1 MNENH
6 HPHDRFFK
14 ELFSRPEVSR
24 DFLIN
29 YLPGEI
35 TEILDL
41 SSLELTKDTF
51 IDKELREHFSDMLC
65 KMKLKS
71 GGAVYV
77 YALLEH
83 KSRPERLTSFQVL
96 RYMVKIWERDIRI
109 YRQKRKQM
117 KKKGVT
123 LPVFHLSPIIP
134 AVIYHGA
141 EKWNISPDFR
151 ELFQTHPAMDG
162 FIPDF
167 SHLLF
172 DISHYDDDEIKGM
185 VMLRVGLLMMKYI
198 FRDDLAENLP
208 GILSLLRDLAGKRTG
223 LEYLETVAIYL
234 VKATG
239 RLTETELVSAMEK
252 SLPSGGELMETI
264 AERWMKRGEIRGE
277 IKGEIRGKISGLLTG
292 IETGLELKFGQE
304 GLGILPEIRTIND
317 VGMLISIQKG
327 LLKVKS
333 LHELRKIYN

>member
-1 MNENH
+1 MTENH

-24 DFLIN
+24 DFLIS
-29 YLPGEI
+29 YLPGEV
-35 TEILDL
+35 TELLDL
-41 SSLELTKDTF
+41 TSPELTKDSF
-51 IDKELREHFSDMLC
+51 IDKELREHFSDLLC
-65 KMKLKS
+65 KMKLKN

-96 RYMVKIWERDIRI
+96 RYMVRIWERDIRI

-117 KKKGVT
+117 RKKGVI
-123 LPVFHLSPIIP
+123 LPFFHLSPIIP

-141 EKWNISPDFR
+141 EKWDISPDFR
-151 ELFQTHPAMDG
+151 DLFQTHPALER

-172 DISHYDDDEIKGM
+172 DISHYDDQEIKGM
-185 VMLRVGLLMMKYI
+185 VMLRVGLLLMKYI

-239 RLTETELVSAMEK
+239 RLSETELVSAMEK

-264 AERWMKRGEIRGE
+264 ADRWMKQGE
-277 IKGEIRGKISGLLTG
+277 IKGKISGLLTG

-304 GLGILPEIRTIND
+304 GLGILPEIRCIKD
-317 VGMLISIQKG
+317 VGLLTSIHRG
-327 LLKVKS
+327 LFTVNS
-333 LHELRKIYN
+333 LQELRRIYN